1 MSRSVIINIE
11 SDVINM
17 NTILTVCPYCG
28 CGCGLYLHVEK
39 GRITGVSPSRLHPVN
54 RGSLCVKGWNAHEFV
69 AHPDRL
75 KHPLIRIAPKEK
87 SEVRSKKSEDDS
99 KLETRNSQLFREAS
113 WDEALNLVAS
123 RLKEIK
129 TAYGPD
135 SIGILSSAKC
145 TNEENYL
152 MMKFARA
159 VLGTNNIDHCA
170 RLCHS
175 STVGGLAAAFGS
187 GAMTNSISEIS
198 DAKVLFVIGSNTTEQ
213 HPMIGMH
220 MLDAVDRGATLIVAD
235 PRRTQLAELAR
246 LHLRHRSGTDVA
258 LLMGIMYVIVNEGLV
273 DVDFV
278 RRRTENF
285 DAFEEALRRYPPGVV
300 EGITGVKAH
309 DIRRVARIYA
319 MEKRSMLFYAMGITQ
334 HVTGVDNVRAC
345 ANLVMLTG
353 HIGLPMSGINPL
365 RGQNNVQGACDMG
378 ALPNVYT
385 GYQAAA
391 DSKARRRFEKAWRKR
406 LPERPGLTLMEM
418 MDAAYG
424 GALKA
429 MYIMGEN
436 PLLSDPDISHVRE
449 AMRRLDFLVVQDIFP
464 NEVSELADV
473 VLPAASF
480 AEKDGTFTNTE
491 RRVQLLRKVI
501 DPIGE
506 SRPDWEILCDLANRM
521 GYGTRYRG
529 PYEIME
535 EIALLTPCYGGIH
548 HHRLEEGFGIQW
560 PCPDSNHP
568 GTPYLHRKKF
578 ARGLGTFIT
587 VDFVPPDEPPDGEYP
602 LLLTTGRISFR
613 YHTGTMCGRTVV
625 LDREEPECYM
635 EINPADAE
643 RLGIKNRSM
652 VKVSSRRGSIE
663 VRMFVTPRTPE
674 GIVFIPFHYREAAAN
689 VLTNPAVDPEAK
701 IPEFK
706 VCAVRV
712 EPLPASRSC
721 AINRATTPA
730 GFFEDLGKR

>member
-1 MSRSVIINIE
+1 
-11 SDVINM
+11 M

-39 GRITGVSPSRLHPVN
+39 GQIRGTSPSRRHPIN
-54 RGSLCVKGWNAHEFV
+54 RGTLCVKGWNAHEFV

-75 KHPLIRIAPKEK
+75 RKPLIRITPKTRDT
-87 SEVRSKKSEDDS
+87 SRV
-99 KLETRNSQLFREAS
+99 TRNEVFREAT
-113 WDEALNLVAS
+113 WDEALNLVS
-123 RLKEIK
+123 MRLSEIK
-129 TAYGPD
+129 TTHGPD
-135 SIGILSSAKC
+135 STGILSSAKC

-187 GAMTNSISEIS
+187 GAMTNSINEIAE
-198 DAKVLFVIGSNTTEQ
+198 AKVLFVIGSNTTEQ

-220 MLDAVDRGATLIVAD
+220 MLDAIDRGATLIVAD
-235 PRRTQLAELAR
+235 PRRTQIAEFSHI
-246 LHLRHRSGTDVA
+246 HLRHRIGTDVA
-258 LLMGIMYVIVNEGLV
+258 LLMGIMNAIVREGLV

-285 DAFEEALRRYPPGVV
+285 DAFEEVLRRYPPDVV
-300 EGITGVKAH
+300 EGITGVRAH

-378 ALPNVYT
+378 ALPNVCT
-385 GYQAAA
+385 GYQAVS
-391 DSKARRRFEKAWRKR
+391 DLRARRKFERAWRRK
-406 LPERPGLTLMEM
+406 LTGSPGLTLMEM
-418 MDAAYG
+418 TDAAYSG
-424 GALKA
+424 GLKA

-436 PLLSDPDISHVRE
+436 PLLSDPDLLHVRE
-449 AMRRLDFLVVQDIFP
+449 AMERLEFLVVQDIFP
-464 NEVSELADV
+464 NETSEYADV
-473 VLPAASF
+473 ILPASSF

-491 RRVQLLRKVI
+491 RRVQLLRKAV

-521 GYGTRYRG
+521 GYKMSYRG
-529 PYEIME
+529 TYEIME
-535 EIALLTPCYGGIH
+535 EIALLTPSYGGIH
-548 HHRLEEGFGIQW
+548 HHRLEEGFGLQW
-560 PCPDSNHP
+560 PCPDNYNP
-568 GTPYLHRKKF
+568 GTSYLHRRKF

-587 VDFVPPDEPPDGEYP
+587 VDFAPPVEPPDEEYP
-602 LLLTTGRISFR
+602 FLLTTGRIGFR

-625 LDREEPECYM
+625 LGREEPECYM

-643 RLGIKNRSM
+643 RLGIRSCSM
-652 VKVSSRRGSIE
+652 VRVSSRRGSIE
-663 VRMFVTPRTPE
+663 VRMFVTHRAPE
-674 GIVFIPFHYREAAAN
+674 GIVFIPFHYKEAAAN
-689 VLTNPAVDPEAK
+689 ILTNPAVDPGAK
-701 IPEFK
+701 IPEYK
-706 VCAVRV
+706 ICAVKV
-712 EPLPASRSC
+712 EPLSVRREPKKPA
-721 AINRATTPA
+721 
-730 GFFEDLGKR
+730 ELKDLRIS